1 MIDRERAL
9 AKITT
14 IDRCLARIADVRG
27 ERRKALLPVDV
38 EDIASLNLQRA
49 IQAAVDLATHI
60 VSAEGYGTPDSTAG
74 VFLLLQQ
81 RDVIDADLAN
91 RLKRM
96 VGFRNI
102 AVHEY
107 QTVDPAILE
116 SILERHLGDLRVL
129 VNQVTER
136 FELDASRTS
145 GEIPGQ

>member
-1 MIDRERAL
+1 MIDHERVS

-14 IDRCLARIADVRG
+14 IERCLARIAEVRG
-27 ERRKALLPVDV
+27 ERRKDLLPVDV

-60 VSAEGYGTPDSTAG
+60 VSAEGYGSPDSTAG
-74 VFLLLQQ
+74 VFTLLQQ
-81 RDVIDADLAN
+81 RGVIDTDLAT
-91 RLKRM
+91 RLRRM

-116 SILERHLGDLRVL
+116 SILERHLGDLKTL
-129 VNQVTER
+129 TNQILDHFGLER
-136 FELDASRTS
+136 D
-145 GEIPGQ
+145 